1 MTAERRWILG
11 GSAALLVIAAAAL
24 FGTSR
29 NRNSVQAR
37 GTPNNTSG
45 SVVFASPG
53 RVEGASE
60 TTEVGAA
67 ADGVLKAVFVKE
79 GQFVKRGTLLGEI
92 ACDDLQPVLQT
103 AMAEADSARQARA
116 RLLRGARDEEKKIAS
131 EKTAAARATFEEA
144 KSRLDMQKALYQKQQ
159 VARATYDQAVRDL
172 GVADANLRAALR
184 TEELVAA
191 PPLQED
197 TARADADV
205 QAAEGRVR
213 TAQERIAKCS
223 IVAPIDGTVLR
234 VYARRGES
242 FSTVT
247 PRPLFDLADTS
258 TRHIKAEVDERDV
271 DKLSVGQ
278 NVIIQ
283 ADALEGRKLR
293 GSVSRVSA
301 MMGRKS
307 ISTGDPS
314 DKSDRDVLEAVI
326 DLEDN
331 SRPLPIGLRVTVQ
344 FSSSKIAFVNNS
356 KDPERSQNKLG
367 AGATGAR
374 SIKNREPSITQ
385 TLNGGGGGS
394 RTPVRKALRHEAYM
408 LSSIPLFSPA
418 ALRMSKKRSRLVRW
432 FSPEPYG
439 PKGSGQLTV

>member
-1 MTAERRWILG
+1 MTVRRRWILG
-11 GSAALLVIAAAAL
+11 GLAALLVIGGAAL

-37 GTPNNTSG
+37 GTPNNASG
-45 SVVFASPG
+45 AVVFASPG

-60 TTEVGAA
+60 TTQVGAA
-67 ADGVLKAVFVKE
+67 ADGVLKAVYVKE
-79 GQFVKRGTLLGEI
+79 GQFVKRGALLGEI
-92 ACDDLQPVLQT
+92 ACDDLRPALQT
-103 AMAEADSARQARA
+103 AMAEADSARQTRA

-131 EKTAAARATFEEA
+131 EKTAAARATFNEA
-144 KSRLDMQKALYQKQQ
+144 KSRMDMQQALFQKQQ
-159 VARATYDQAVRDL
+159 VSRASYDQATRDV

-184 TEELVAA
+184 NEELVSA

-205 QAAEGRVR
+205 LAAEGRVQ

-234 VYARRGES
+234 VYAKRGES

-247 PRPLFDLADTS
+247 PRPLFSLADTS

-283 ADALEGRKLR
+283 ADALEGKKLR
-293 GSVSRVSA
+293 GSVARVSA

-307 ISTGDPS
+307 ISTGDPA
-314 DKSDRDVLEAVI
+314 DKSDRDILEAVI
-326 DLEDN
+326 DFDDKAK
-331 SRPLPIGLRVTVQ
+331 PLPIGLRVTVQ
-344 FSSSKIAFVNNS
+344 FLS
-356 KDPERSQNKLG
+356 D
-367 AGATGAR
+367 AR
-374 SIKNREPSITQ
+374 
-385 TLNGGGGGS
+385 
-394 RTPVRKALRHEAYM
+394 RK
-408 LSSIPLFSPA
+408 
-418 ALRMSKKRSRLVRW
+418 
-432 FSPEPYG
+432 
-439 PKGSGQLTV
+439 

>member
-1 MTAERRWILG
+1 MNARRRWVLG
-11 GSAALLVIAAAAL
+11 SLAVLLVTASVVF

-29 NRNSVQAR
+29 NRNSVQAH
-37 GTPNNTSG
+37 GTSANDTSRA
-45 SVVFASPG
+45 VVFASPG

-60 TTEVGAA
+60 TTQVGAA
-67 ADGVLKAVFVKE
+67 ADGILKSVFVKE

-92 ACDDLQPVLQT
+92 ACDDLQPALQT

-144 KSRLDMQKALYQKQQ
+144 KSRMDMQRALYQKEQ
-159 VARATYDQAVRDL
+159 VSRATYDQAVRDL

-184 TEELVAA
+184 TEDLVAA

-205 QAAEGRVR
+205 LAAEGRVR
-213 TAQERIAKCS
+213 TVQERIGKCS

-247 PRPLFDLADTS
+247 PRPLFSLADTS

-271 DKLSVGQ
+271 DKLFPGQ
-278 NVIIQ
+278 KVVIQ
-283 ADALEGRKLR
+283 ADALEGKKLL
-293 GSVSRVSA
+293 GSVARISA

-307 ISTGDPS
+307 ITTGDPS
-314 DKSDRDVLEAVI
+314 DKSDRDILEAVI
-326 DLEDN
+326 ELDDDN

-344 FSSSKIAFVNNS
+344 FLS
-356 KDPERSQNKLG
+356 
-367 AGATGAR
+367 
-374 SIKNREPSITQ
+374 
-385 TLNGGGGGS
+385 NG
-394 RTPVRKALRHEAYM
+394 RRR
-408 LSSIPLFSPA
+408 
-418 ALRMSKKRSRLVRW
+418 
-432 FSPEPYG
+432 
-439 PKGSGQLTV
+439 

>member
-1 MTAERRWILG
+1 MTVQRRWILG
-11 GSAALLVIAAAAL
+11 GSAALLVIAGVAL
-24 FGTSR
+24 LGTSR

-37 GTPNNTSG
+37 GTPNNPPG

-116 RLLRGARDEEKKIAS
+116 RLLRGARDEEKKIVG

-278 NVIIQ
+278 SVIIQ
-283 ADALEGRKLR
+283 ADALDGKKLR

-314 DKSDRDVLEAVI
+314 DKSDRDILEAVI

-331 SRPLPIGLRVTVQ
+331 ARPLPIGLRVTVQ
-344 FSSSKIAFVNNS
+344 FLS
-356 KDPERSQNKLG
+356 D
-367 AGATGAR
+367 
-374 SIKNREPSITQ
+374 
-385 TLNGGGGGS
+385 S
-394 RTPVRKALRHEAYM
+394 RRK
-408 LSSIPLFSPA
+408 
-418 ALRMSKKRSRLVRW
+418 
-432 FSPEPYG
+432 
-439 PKGSGQLTV
+439 

>member
-1 MTAERRWILG
+1 MTARRRWILA
-11 GSAALLVIAAAAL
+11 GSAVLLIIAGAAL

-37 GTPNNTSG
+37 GTPNPTIG
-45 SVVFASPG
+45 VVVFASPG

-60 TTEVGAA
+60 TTQVGAA
-67 ADGVLKAVFVKE
+67 ADGILKAVYVKE

-92 ACDDLQPVLQT
+92 ACDDLQPALQT

-144 KSRLDMQKALYQKQQ
+144 KSRMDMQRALYQKEQ
-159 VARATYDQAVRDL
+159 VSRATYDQAVRDL

-205 QAAEGRVR
+205 LAAEGRVR
-213 TAQERIAKCS
+213 TVQERIGKCS

-247 PRPLFDLADTS
+247 PRPLFSLADTS

-271 DKLSVGQ
+271 DKLAVGQ

-283 ADALEGRKLR
+283 ADALEGKKLR
-293 GSVSRVSA
+293 GSVARVSA

-314 DKSDRDVLEAVI
+314 DKSDRDILEVVI

-344 FSSSKIAFVNNS
+344 FLF
-356 KDPERSQNKLG
+356 
-367 AGATGAR
+367 
-374 SIKNREPSITQ
+374 
-385 TLNGGGGGS
+385 NGH
-394 RTPVRKALRHEAYM
+394 RK
-408 LSSIPLFSPA
+408 
-418 ALRMSKKRSRLVRW
+418 
-432 FSPEPYG
+432 
-439 PKGSGQLTV
+439 

>member
-1 MTAERRWILG
+1 MTVQRWILG
-11 GSAALLVIAAAAL
+11 GSTALLVIAGAAL

-29 NRNSVQAR
+29 NRNSVQAL
-37 GTPNNTSG
+37 GTRSNTPG

-278 NVIIQ
+278 SVIIQ
-283 ADALEGRKLR
+283 ADALEGKKLR
-293 GSVSRVSA
+293 GSVARVSA

-314 DKSDRDVLEAVI
+314 DKSDRDILEAVI

-331 SRPLPIGLRVTVQ
+331 ARPLPIGLRVTVQ
-344 FSSSKIAFVNNS
+344 FLS
-356 KDPERSQNKLG
+356 D
-367 AGATGAR
+367 
-374 SIKNREPSITQ
+374 
-385 TLNGGGGGS
+385 S
-394 RTPVRKALRHEAYM
+394 RRK
-408 LSSIPLFSPA
+408 
-418 ALRMSKKRSRLVRW
+418 
-432 FSPEPYG
+432 
-439 PKGSGQLTV
+439 

>member
-1 MTAERRWILG
+1 MTVRRSWMLG
-11 GSAALLVIAAAAL
+11 GFAALLVIGGAAL

-37 GTPNNTSG
+37 GTPNNASG
-45 SVVFASPG
+45 AVVFASPG

-60 TTEVGAA
+60 TTQVGAA
-67 ADGVLKAVFVKE
+67 ADGVLKAVYVKE

-92 ACDDLQPVLQT
+92 ACDDLRPALQT
-103 AMAEADSARQARA
+103 AMAEADSARQTRA

-131 EKTAAARATFEEA
+131 EKTAAARATFNEA
-144 KSRLDMQKALYQKQQ
+144 KSRMDMQQALFQKQQ
-159 VARATYDQAVRDL
+159 VSRASYDQATRDV

-184 TEELVAA
+184 NEELVSA

-197 TARADADV
+197 AARADADV
-205 QAAEGRVR
+205 LAAEGRVQ

-234 VYARRGES
+234 VYAKRGES

-247 PRPLFDLADTS
+247 PRPLFSLADTS

-283 ADALEGRKLR
+283 ADALEGKKLR
-293 GSVSRVSA
+293 GSVARVSA

-307 ISTGDPS
+307 ISTGDPA
-314 DKSDRDVLEAVI
+314 DKSDRDILEAVI
-326 DLEDN
+326 DFDDKAK
-331 SRPLPIGLRVTVQ
+331 PLPIGLRVTVQ
-344 FSSSKIAFVNNS
+344 FLS
-356 KDPERSQNKLG
+356 D
-367 AGATGAR
+367 AR
-374 SIKNREPSITQ
+374 
-385 TLNGGGGGS
+385 
-394 RTPVRKALRHEAYM
+394 RK
-408 LSSIPLFSPA
+408 
-418 ALRMSKKRSRLVRW
+418 
-432 FSPEPYG
+432 
-439 PKGSGQLTV
+439 

>member
-1 MTAERRWILG
+1 MTVQRRWILG
-11 GSAALLVIAAAAL
+11 GSAALLVIAGVAL
-24 FGTSR
+24 LGTSR

-37 GTPNNTSG
+37 GTPTNPPG

-79 GQFVKRGTLLGEI
+79 GQLVKRGTLLGEI

-278 NVIIQ
+278 SVIIQ

-314 DKSDRDVLEAVI
+314 DKSDRDILEAVV

-331 SRPLPIGLRVTVQ
+331 ARPLPIGLRVTVQ
-344 FSSSKIAFVNNS
+344 FLS
-356 KDPERSQNKLG
+356 D
-367 AGATGAR
+367 
-374 SIKNREPSITQ
+374 
-385 TLNGGGGGS
+385 S
-394 RTPVRKALRHEAYM
+394 RRK
-408 LSSIPLFSPA
+408 
-418 ALRMSKKRSRLVRW
+418 
-432 FSPEPYG
+432 
-439 PKGSGQLTV
+439 

>member
-1 MTAERRWILG
+1 MAGIRRSHNHSMRWPSRTRGEKRMTARGRWGIG
-11 GSAALLVIAAAAL
+11 GSAIVLVIVAVAFLGA
-24 FGTSR
+24 TR

-37 GTPNNTSG
+37 GIPTGSG
-45 SVVFASPG
+45 AATVVFASPG

-60 TTEVGAA
+60 TTQVGAA
-67 ADGVLKAVFVKE
+67 ADGILKAVYVKE

-92 ACDDLQPVLQT
+92 ACDDLQPALQT

-116 RLLRGARDEEKKIAS
+116 RLLRGARDEEKKIAT
-131 EKTAAARATFEEA
+131 EKTSAARATFEEA
-144 KSRLDMQKALYQKQQ
+144 KSRMDMQRALYQKEQ
-159 VARATYDQAVRDL
+159 VSRATYDQAVRDL

-205 QAAEGRVR
+205 LAAEGRVR
-213 TAQERIAKCS
+213 TVQERIGKCS

-247 PRPLFDLADTS
+247 PRPLFSLADTS
-258 TRHIKAEVDERDV
+258 SRHIKAEIDERDV
-271 DKLSVGQ
+271 DKVSIGQ

-283 ADALEGRKLR
+283 ADALDGKRLN
-293 GSVSRVSA
+293 GSVVRISA

-326 DLEDN
+326 DLEGN
-331 SRPLPIGLRVTVQ
+331 PLSLPIGLRVTVQ
-344 FSSSKIAFVNNS
+344 F
-356 KDPERSQNKLG
+356 L
-367 AGATGAR
+367 T
-374 SIKNREPSITQ
+374 
-385 TLNGGGGGS
+385 
-394 RTPVRKALRHEAYM
+394 
-408 LSSIPLFSPA
+408 A
-418 ALRMSKKRSRLVRW
+418 ASLEK
-432 FSPEPYG
+432 
-439 PKGSGQLTV
+439 